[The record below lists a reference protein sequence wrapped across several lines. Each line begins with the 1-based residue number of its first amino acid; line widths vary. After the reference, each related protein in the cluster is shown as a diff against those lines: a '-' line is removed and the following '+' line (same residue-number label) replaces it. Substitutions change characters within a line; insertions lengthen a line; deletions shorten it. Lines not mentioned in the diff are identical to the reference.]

1 MKEFELV
8 GLRGDNP
15 LAFMA
20 ALGALVTCGDGA
32 RLAWRLAGSVWI
44 ARLVVPD
51 EAVGSE
57 EVLSKHITSFLCRK
71 NDPTIFNDVI
81 GTAQDAFLA
90 FLQRVTALAS
100 PGERRSVD
108 IAASFGCERSY
119 DHKDGKIEV
128 SRFSK
133 QNGNSGKKMLKDIQT
148 VRDTLDESKVLRSL
162 FKTWDYADERGS
174 LGWDPEDVR
183 PYAYMANDPG
193 GEASRTMHGANALA
207 YEALALYPT
216 AVDARG
222 GLATAGTARFG
233 RKACFSWPLW
243 EMPLSLPVVRSL
255 ILHPEIHTE
264 HPDTAILR
272 GIGIRAVYRSEHF
285 TVEKS
290 QRFRPAVPV

>member
-1 MKEFELV
+1 MKEFELA

-32 RLAWRLAGSVWI
+32 RLAWRLAGSGWI
-44 ARLVVPD
+44 ACLAVPD
-51 EAVGSE
+51 EIAGSE
-57 EVLSKHITSFLCRK
+57 DELTKHITSFLCRK
-71 NDPTIFNDVI
+71 NDPTVFDDVI
-81 GTAQDAFLA
+81 GTAQDVFLA

-100 PGERRSVD
+100 PDERRSVD
-108 IAASFGCERSY
+108 IAASFGCERAY

-148 VRDTLDESKVLRSL
+148 VRDSLDESKVFRSL
-162 FKTWDYADERGS
+162 FKTWDYADEKGS

-183 PYAYMANDPG
+183 SYAYMASDPG
-193 GEASRTMHGANALA
+193 GEPSRTMHGANALA
-207 YEALALYPT
+207 YEALVLYPT
-216 AVDARG
+216 AIDARAR
-222 GLATAGTARFG
+222 LATAGTARFG
-233 RKACFSWPLW
+233 KKACFSWPLW
-243 EMPLSLPVVRSL
+243 EMPLSLSVVRSL
-255 ILHPEIHTE
+255 VLHPEIHTE
-264 HPDTAILR
+264 HPDAAIVR
-272 GIGIRAVYRSEHF
+272 GLGIVTIYRSEHF